1 VLTVAGLDL
10 AWTPNRDTGVC
21 IVQFGG
27 HGAGVIVELSARVG
41 TPAGFADLIASFE
54 GEVVAAIDAPLVIG
68 LDRTAERQLARVFGK
83 AKASAYTANEAFLAG
98 FNGLAG
104 PLLMAE
110 LRRRGFEHGPPS
122 PGISRTAIEVF
133 PHATHVSLFGLQERI
148 LYKKGPLATRR
159 EGMLAYQLN
168 LAALLAK
175 HWPWAEADIRVQALF
190 DPEAVL
196 GGGKSLKVLEDQL
209 DALTCAFAGWHIAT
223 HGPAGTHIF
232 GDPLTGLIAVPR
244 WPAALA

>member
-1 VLTVAGLDL
+1 MLTVVGLDL

-21 IVQFGG
+21 IIQFDGS
-27 HGAGVIVELSARVG
+27 GAGELLELSARAD

-54 GEVVAAIDAPLVIG
+54 GDVVAAIDAPLVIG
-68 LDRTAERQLARVFGK
+68 LERTAERQLARVFGK

-110 LRRRGFEHGPPS
+110 LRKRGFEHGPPA
-122 PGISRTAIEVF
+122 PGISRTAVEVF
-133 PHATHVSLFGLQERI
+133 PHATHVSLFGLAERI
-148 LYKKGPLATRR
+148 PYKKGPLATRR
-159 EGMLAYQLN
+159 AGMLAYQRH
-168 LAALLAK
+168 LAALLAS
-175 HWPWAEADIRVQALF
+175 HWPWAGADPRVQALS
-190 DPEAVL
+190 DPEAVP

-223 HGPAGTHIF
+223 HTPAGTHVF
-232 GDPLTGLIAVPR
+232 GDCLTGLIAVPR
-244 WPAALA
+244 WPSELA